1 MKIVG
6 VINSKDLLNRME
18 ESIKKFMRKPFIVS
32 PDEDITSVFNTMR
45 ANRFH
50 MAIVG
55 DDNHKFLGIITLE
68 DILEELVGEI
78 YDEFDQDEMEEVTYL
93 LTDEQKDKENGP
105 IKKEITK
112 AQVKERVE
120 NKRVEANPSEEIG
133 LDVST
138 VIEENVEKQDIA
150 ELRLTG
156 EAEHSMETVI
166 KRFIDELEVDDDTAM
181 RLYLGG
187 YWSMEE
193 LMDAIPDDLRLVEGI
208 TPTMA
213 RTLDSKL
220 KRYK

>member
-1 MKIVG
+1 MAASLQLESSG
-6 VINSKDLLNRME
+6 VTDLRQ
-18 ESIKKFMRKPFIVS
+18 KFYELLLQFSTFPAAQNF
-32 PDEDITSVFNTMR
+32 
-45 ANRFH
+45 
-50 MAIVG
+50 
-55 DDNHKFLGIITLE
+55 FLVQIH
-68 DILEELVGEI
+68 
-78 YDEFDQDEMEEVTYL
+78 
-93 LTDEQKDKENGP
+93 
-105 IKKEITK
+105 
-112 AQVKERVE
+112 
-120 NKRVEANPSEEIG
+120 G
-133 LDVST
+133 LPGT